1 LKFTF
6 TYTKEEIAML
16 FNLISQRK
24 LDISPYTLQK
34 APLEQAIQ
42 KLDELSQGKL
52 GVARVLLMPY
62 GEI

>member
-1 LKFTF
+1 
-6 TYTKEEIAML
+6 ML